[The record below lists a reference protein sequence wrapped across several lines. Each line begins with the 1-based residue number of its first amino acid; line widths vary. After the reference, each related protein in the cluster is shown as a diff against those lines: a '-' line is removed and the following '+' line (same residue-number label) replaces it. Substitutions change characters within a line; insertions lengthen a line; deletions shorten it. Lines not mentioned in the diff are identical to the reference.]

1 MAEILH
7 FPDRSL
13 LKLLDAVNGVL
24 DGTVEPT
31 AALTLAETVLSDMG
45 AVKDSDGHWQLPDAV
60 QTEPR

>member
-13 LKLLDAVNGVL
+13 LSLLKAVNGVL
-24 DGTVEPT
+24 DGTCEPT

-45 AVKDSDGHWQLPDAV
+45 AVKDSTGHWELPDAV
-60 QTEPR
+60 SDQS